1 MIKQLP
7 AKHAWIYFTGGASR
21 VALVINL
28 WLGSRISTNEKR
40 YANRSWMQSKCFSL
54 DLLKGLLH
62 SMARNS

>member
-7 AKHAWIYFTGGASR
+7 AMHAWLYSAGGASGD
-21 VALVINL
+21 VNL
-28 WLGSRISTNEKR
+28 WLGSRISINKNR
-40 YANRSWMQSKCFSL
+40 YANRSCRQSNCFSL